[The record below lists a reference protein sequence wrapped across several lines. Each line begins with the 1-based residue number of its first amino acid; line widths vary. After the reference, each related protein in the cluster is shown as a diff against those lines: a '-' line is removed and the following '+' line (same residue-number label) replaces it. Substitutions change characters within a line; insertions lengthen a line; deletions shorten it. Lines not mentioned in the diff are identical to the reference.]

1 MSNGPVE
8 PAADMRKFAAGMRQI
23 YIALIQEGFT
33 QQEALVIIGQL
44 LAANRPQS

>member
-23 YIALIQEGFT
+23 YLALTQEGFSDR
-33 QQEALVIIGQL
+33 EALIIIGQML
-44 LAANRPQS
+44 SSNRPQQ